1 MKHHKL
7 VAVLSFLLLSLP
19 AVNIYAE
26 IANAQIVISKCES
39 VLEVKNK
46 AKQVFDGTQFMV
58 AAAGPEQEGKNN
70 FKIVYPE
77 PKALCVQDEFESD
90 GKKVIA
96 YYAPW
101 EKDIQTLHYRFVA
114 IDGTETREVV
124 VLYNGLIG
132 LVGKKGF
139 YFYVAETRKGVIS
152 YYAMFN
158 NQPNYKILKE
168 LAENILNDTAKPVL
182 AVQWRAT
189 EKEAEVLVYDSKR
202 LK

>member
-1 MKHHKL
+1 MKHNKL
-7 VAVLSFLLLSLP
+7 AAAFGFLLLSLP
-19 AVNIYAE
+19 AVNTYAE
-26 IANAQIVISKCES
+26 IADAPTTTSKCEAIP
-39 VLEVKNK
+39 EVKNK
-46 AKQVFDGTQFMV
+46 AKQVFDGAQFMV

-77 PKALCVQDEFESD
+77 PKNLCVQEEFESSD
-90 GKKVIA
+90 KKVTT

-101 EKDIQTLHYRFVA
+101 EKDTQTLHYRFIA
-114 IDGTETREVV
+114 TDGAETREVV
-124 VLYNGLIG
+124 VVYNGLVG
-132 LVGKKGF
+132 LVSKKGF

-158 NQPNYKILKE
+158 DQPSYKILKE
-168 LAENILNDTAKPVL
+168 LAGNILNDTAKPLL

-189 EKEAEVLVYDSKR
+189 EKEAEVMIFDSKR